1 MSASTLDVV
10 SGTDRDLER
19 RVTNYLWGR
28 HVPALRNVLVE
39 ATDGVVTLRGQVRS
53 FYEKQLCHNCCRRVA
68 GVRQLVDDVDV
79 MSAEPMA
86 MAGA

>member
-1 MSASTLDVV
+1 
-10 SGTDRDLER
+10 
-19 RVTNYLWGR
+19 LWGR

-39 ATDGVVTLRGQVRS
+39 ASDGVVTLRGQVRS

-79 MSAEPMA
+79 ISAEPMA